1 MGGAIVAIWAH
12 HYQEKTF
19 LGLPVAP
26 NLCVEK
32 SQPCRLSTHRL
43 ILPQT
48 HTQTL
53 PHPYT
58 HTDTQTHISQDGNL
72 FFLNLN
78 VVTAATWAT
87 VYFSFSVRLP
97 LVFNAGQS
105 PQSPFAPIRH
115 HSINSDSATPPIQ
128 SAHQMNIEQMCCSLS
143 SWVSLSLVHISIQL
157 FLTSALSVY
166 SNQLHPP
173 HKCSLWLC
181 YSGTDG
187 RGRKYWKG
195 SNIWLLM
202 TNTASLQFKF
212 QIDPWEPLLLRER
225 ETCRQVRAP
234 HICWFMLKE
243 KHFCRSIRRELQLFE
258 VGACLCAEPAD
269 LGMLQE
275 KKIENIKREKNYDL
289 LYFCGP

>member
-1 MGGAIVAIWAH
+1 M
-12 HYQEKTF
+12 
-19 LGLPVAP
+19 
-26 NLCVEK
+26 
-32 SQPCRLSTHRL
+32 
-43 ILPQT
+43 
-48 HTQTL
+48 
-53 PHPYT
+53 
-58 HTDTQTHISQDGNL
+58 
-72 FFLNLN
+72 
-78 VVTAATWAT
+78 WAT
-87 VYFSFSVRLP
+87 VYFSSSVRLP
-97 LVFNAGQS
+97 SVFDAGQS
-105 PQSPFAPIRH
+105 PQSWFAPIRH

-157 FLTSALSVY
+157 FLTSALSVC
-166 SNQLHPP
+166 SNQLHPQ
-173 HKCSLWLC
+173 HKCSVWLC

-225 ETCRQVRAP
+225 ETRRQVPAP

-275 KKIENIKREKNYDL
+275 KK
-289 LYFCGP
+289 